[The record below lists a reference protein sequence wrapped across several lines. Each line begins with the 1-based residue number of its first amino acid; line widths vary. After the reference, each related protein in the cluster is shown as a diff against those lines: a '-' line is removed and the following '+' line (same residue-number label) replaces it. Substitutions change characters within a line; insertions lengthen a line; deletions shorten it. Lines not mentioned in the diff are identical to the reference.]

1 MKKRKQKGNGR
12 IINLQIRVT
21 PEELEHLKKCAEEDG
36 SARLRGG
43 RVNYSSYCRKHLL
56 SETNYKNEELIRI
69 QKRLAYEM
77 RKIGVNI
84 NQATKRINAWYGLPS
99 DAYVLKEKLEEVER
113 LFVETMEECGKL
125 WESQS

>member
-1 MKKRKQKGNGR
+1 
-12 IINLQIRVT
+12 
-21 PEELEHLKKCAEEDG
+21 
-36 SARLRGG
+36 
-43 RVNYSSYCRKHLL
+43 
-56 SETNYKNEELIRI
+56 
-69 QKRLAYEM
+69 M

-84 NQATKRINAWYGLPS
+84 NQATKRINAGYGLPS

>member
-1 MKKRKQKGNGR
+1 MKKKKPAGNGR
-12 IINLQIRVT
+12 VVNLKVRVT
-21 PEELEHLKKCAEEDG
+21 PEELAHLKKCAEEDG

-43 RVNYSSYCRKHLL
+43 RVNYSGYYRKHLL

-84 NQATKRINAWYGLPS
+84 NQATKRINAGYGLPS